1 MTTPTTAAP
10 PRARETE
17 KVPVSTIHSGTNP
30 LRPGRAME
38 ASPLTRKVPATSGMT
53 RAMPPSSLMA
63 TVPVRRAMK
72 PVTR

>member
-1 MTTPTTAAP
+1 M
-10 PRARETE
+10 
-17 KVPVSTIHSGTNP
+17 STIHSGTNP

-38 ASPLTRKVPATSGMT
+38 ASPQNRKVPATSGMT